1 MLSTTKSKAASLL
14 EKTNLTVLALIGIFI
29 PILLLFV
36 LFLALKRKK
45 EVAAFEM
52 EYRHEIEADPELIAA
67 FELANKRIKG
77 AIIIP
82 TVIFGAGLLMFLAQ
96 ALSNP

>member
-1 MLSTTKSKAASLL
+1 
-14 EKTNLTVLALIGIFI
+14 
-29 PILLLFV
+29 
-36 LFLALKRKK
+36 
-45 EVAAFEM
+45 M

-82 TVIFGAGLLMFLAQ
+82 TVIFGAGPLMFLAQ
-96 ALSNP
+96 ALSNS